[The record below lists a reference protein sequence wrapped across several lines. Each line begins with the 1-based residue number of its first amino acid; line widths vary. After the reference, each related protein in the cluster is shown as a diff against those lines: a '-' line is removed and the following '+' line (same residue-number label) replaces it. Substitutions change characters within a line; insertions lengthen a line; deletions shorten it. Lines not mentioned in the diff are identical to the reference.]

1 VIHLDTHVLAWL
13 YEGSIDRFPASVQTL
28 LEENDLGIS
37 PMVELELEYLHEIGR
52 LQATGHDVLQ
62 DLDGRIGIRKSSA
75 PFARII
81 EEARQ
86 LTWTRDPFDR
96 IIVATSVAD
105 DVVLVTRDATIL
117 ANHDR
122 ARWDAA
128 PKAGKVRGRRRQAKR
143 GRRP

>member
-13 YEGSIDRFPASVQTL
+13 YEGSVDRFPVSVQAL
-28 LEENDLGIS
+28 IEENDLGIS

-52 LQATGHDVLQ
+52 LQATGRDVLQ

-81 EEARQ
+81 EEAQR

-96 IIVATSVAD
+96 IIVATALAD
-105 DVVLVTRDATIL
+105 NVVLVTRDATIL

-128 PKAGKVRGRRRQAKR
+128 PKAGKVSGRQRPAKRRRR
-143 GRRP
+143 S

>member
-1 VIHLDTHVLAWL
+1 MIHLDTHVLAWL
-13 YEGSIDRFPASVQTL
+13 YDGAVDRFPVSVQEL
-28 LEENDLGIS
+28 IEENDLGIS

-52 LQATGHDVLQ
+52 LKATGQDVLQ

-96 IIVATSVAD
+96 IIVATARAD
-105 DVVLVTRDATIL
+105 NVVLVTRDATIL

-128 PKAGKVRGRRRQAKR
+128 PEAGKGPGRRRQAKR
-143 GRRP
+143 RRRS